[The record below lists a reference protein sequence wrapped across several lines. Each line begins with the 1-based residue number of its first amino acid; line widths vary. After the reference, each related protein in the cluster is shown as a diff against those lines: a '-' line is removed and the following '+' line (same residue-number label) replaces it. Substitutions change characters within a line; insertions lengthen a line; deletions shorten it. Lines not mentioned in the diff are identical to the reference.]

1 VYVEFVAALATTKG
15 FLLLAS
21 DEYFRF
27 SSDFIVMTFQRKL
40 CTLYTM
46 APTTVKEAFST
57 YH

>member
-1 VYVEFVAALATTKG
+1 VEFVAALATTKG